1 MRPAT
6 PPVYLRAPAY
16 SHGTLRP
23 IDEIAELQADP
34 DLLATLHAVGLETY
48 ARHDGAVEE
57 LAAAVLRDTLRAAGL
72 QGGDIDAFV
81 YASSLYSRGAVHDT
95 MAPSRLMG
103 RIAQQAGLTR
113 AVPHGVSF
121 TQCVNTVSAFELAR
135 GLVLAGARHVLVLA
149 ADRIEGQ
156 SRMVEPGISVISDTA
171 GCLLVSAER
180 GVGPALRIDNVAHFV
195 DWSLQDVKTE
205 DDFGEYVK
213 RTVGGM
219 SQAIGAL
226 KQADGLAA
234 ADYAQLLTNTIN
246 HSVVRIF
253 SRASGLPPD
262 RVYRG
267 NVNRLA
273 HCDAADVIVNLKDWL
288 DLRRAAAGERVILA
302 ANGPF
307 AWGAVSATL
316 C

>member
-1 MRPAT
+1 MS
-6 PPVYLRAPAY
+6 PVYLRAPAY
-16 SHGTLRP
+16 SHGELRP
-23 IDEIAELQADP
+23 IAEIAELRADP

-57 LAAAVLRDTLRAAGL
+57 LAAAVLGDTLRAAGL

-81 YASSLYSRGAVHDT
+81 YASSLYSRGQVHDT
-95 MAPSRLMG
+95 MEPSRLMG
-103 RIAQQAGLTR
+103 RIAQEAGLTR

-149 ADRIEGQ
+149 ADKIEGQ

-171 GCLLVSAER
+171 GCVLVSGER
-180 GVGPALRIDNVAHFV
+180 GNGAAGTALRIDNVAHFV

-219 SQAIGAL
+219 SAAIGAL
-226 KQADGLAA
+226 QRADGLPAA
-234 ADYAQLLTNTIN
+234 SYAQLLTNTIN

-253 SRASGLPPD
+253 SRASGLPTD

-273 HCDAADVIVNLKDWL
+273 HCDAADVIVNLRDWL